1 MWLSKGMNVT
11 SRRALAALSAGA
23 LLSTL
28 LTSSASAALDDGYP
42 PGEAAPGR
50 TCGTDAV
57 GRKTV
62 SSFTGKALSCILIN
76 GVARWW
82 IDGDPLPA
90 VEVATPAASVA
101 PAASGAP
108 KAAPPVAATD
118 AFMWNKGVKVAK
130 GSKFITIA
138 GDRPAQVLIPGSLKA
153 KVAAPLIVALHG
165 FTASTSELMSLM
177 DLSGEA
183 NKRGVVL
190 AVPSGTRNNDGLTF
204 WNATGSCCDFNGS
217 GVDDSKYLMD
227 LVKQVSSKVSI
238 DQKRIYFV
246 GHSNGGFMSY
256 TVACA
261 NSDKVAAV
269 VNLEGSTYADP
280 SMCKANHPVSVLQIN
295 GTAEELIHIAG
306 GNVFDDPKQPYPS
319 VSDETSFWAG
329 VNGCTSKISAIAKGA
344 KFNYESAIA
353 GSETTKSAYKCPKG
367 VAVEMWTIADGHH
380 VPKLNSAFIS
390 AVFDFL
396 LAQKK

>member
-1 MWLSKGMNVT
+1 MRIT
-11 SRRALAALSAGA
+11 SRAWIAVLLVAPLFSLFVAPFSKAAG
-23 LLSTL
+23 
-28 LTSSASAALDDGYP
+28 LDDGYP

-50 TCGTDAV
+50 TCAADAV
-57 GRKTV
+57 GQKTV
-62 SSFTGKALSCILIN
+62 SSFTGKALSCTLVN
-76 GVARWW
+76 GIARWW

-90 VEVATPAASVA
+90 VEATAPTSSGAPGGPKAAASVA
-101 PAASGAP
+101 TAN
-108 KAAPPVAATD
+108 

-138 GDRPAQVLIPGSLKA
+138 GERPAQVLIPGSLKP

-177 DLSGEA
+177 DLSAEA
-183 NKRGVVL
+183 YKRGVVL

-217 GVDDSKYLMD
+217 GVDDSQYLMD

-256 TVACA
+256 TVACN
-261 NSDKVAAV
+261 NSDKIAAI
-269 VNLEGSTYADP
+269 VNLAGSTYAD
-280 SMCKANHPVSVLQIN
+280 SSLCNADHPVSVLQIN
-295 GTAEELIHIAG
+295 GTADELIHIAG
-306 GNVFDDPKQPYPS
+306 GNVFDDAKQPYPS
-319 VSDETSFWAG
+319 VLDETSYWAG
-329 VNGCTSKISAIAKGA
+329 INGCSTKVSAVVGKA

-367 VAVEMWTIADGHH
+367 VAVEMWTIADGRH
-380 VPKLNSAFIS
+380 VPKLNSAFVS

-396 LAQKK
+396 LAHKK

>member
-1 MWLSKGMNVT
+1 MRIT
-11 SRRALAALSAGA
+11 ARAWVAVLLVAPLFSLFVATFSNAAG
-23 LLSTL
+23 
-28 LTSSASAALDDGYP
+28 LDDGYP

-50 TCGTDAV
+50 TCAADAV
-57 GRKTV
+57 GQKTV
-62 SSFTGKALSCILIN
+62 SSFTGKALSCILVN
-76 GVARWW
+76 GIARWW

-90 VEVATPAASVA
+90 VEATAPTSSGAPGGPKAAASVA
-101 PAASGAP
+101 TAN
-108 KAAPPVAATD
+108 
-118 AFMWNKGVKVAK
+118 AFMWNKGVKVTK

-138 GDRPAQVLIPGSLKA
+138 GERPAQVLIPGNLKP

-177 DLSGEA
+177 DLSAEA
-183 NKRGVVL
+183 YKRGVVL

-217 GVDDSKYLMD
+217 GVDDSQYLMD

-256 TVACA
+256 TVACN
-261 NSDKVAAV
+261 NSDKIAAI
-269 VNLEGSTYADP
+269 VNLAGSTFAD
-280 SMCKANHPVSVLQIN
+280 SSLCNADHPVSVLQIN
-295 GTAEELIHIAG
+295 GTADELIHIAG
-306 GNVFDDPKQPYPS
+306 GNVFEDPKQPYPS
-319 VSDETSFWAG
+319 VLDETSYWAG
-329 VNGCTSKISAIAKGA
+329 INGCSTKVPAVVGKA
-344 KFNYESAIA
+344 KFNYEAVVA

-367 VAVEMWTIADGHH
+367 VAVETWTITDGRH
-380 VPKLNSAFIS
+380 VPKLNAAFVS

-396 LAQKK
+396 LAHKK

>member
-1 MWLSKGMNVT
+1 MRIT
-11 SRRALAALSAGA
+11 SRAWIAVLLVAPLFSLFVAPFSKAAG
-23 LLSTL
+23 
-28 LTSSASAALDDGYP
+28 LDDGYP

-50 TCGTDAV
+50 TCAADAV
-57 GRKTV
+57 GQKTV
-62 SSFTGKALSCILIN
+62 SSFTGKALSCILVN
-76 GVARWW
+76 GIARWW

-90 VEVATPAASVA
+90 VEATAPTSSGAPGGPKAAASVA
-101 PAASGAP
+101 TAN
-108 KAAPPVAATD
+108 

-138 GDRPAQVLIPGSLKA
+138 GERPAQVLIPGSLKP

-177 DLSGEA
+177 DLSAEA
-183 NKRGVVL
+183 YKRGVVL

-217 GVDDSKYLMD
+217 GVDDSQYLMD

-256 TVACA
+256 TVACN
-261 NSDKVAAV
+261 NSDKIAAI
-269 VNLEGSTYADP
+269 VNLAGSTYAD
-280 SMCKANHPVSVLQIN
+280 SSLCNADHPVSVLQIN
-295 GTAEELIHIAG
+295 GTADELIHIAG
-306 GNVFDDPKQPYPS
+306 GNVFDDAKQPYPS
-319 VSDETSFWAG
+319 VLDETSYWAG
-329 VNGCTSKISAIAKGA
+329 INGCSTKVPAVVGKA

-367 VAVEMWTIADGHH
+367 VAVEMWTIADGRH
-380 VPKLNSAFIS
+380 VPKLNSAFVS

-396 LAQKK
+396 LAHKK

>member
-1 MWLSKGMNVT
+1 MRIT
-11 SRRALAALSAGA
+11 SRAWIAVLLVAPLFSLFVAPFSKAAG
-23 LLSTL
+23 
-28 LTSSASAALDDGYP
+28 LDDGYP

-50 TCGTDAV
+50 TCAADAV
-57 GRKTV
+57 GQKTV
-62 SSFTGKALSCILIN
+62 SSFTGKALSCTLVN
-76 GVARWW
+76 GIARWW

-90 VEVATPAASVA
+90 VEATAPTSSGAPGGPKAAASVA
-101 PAASGAP
+101 TAN
-108 KAAPPVAATD
+108 

-138 GDRPAQVLIPGSLKA
+138 GERPAQVLIPGSLKP

-177 DLSGEA
+177 DLSAEA
-183 NKRGVVL
+183 YKRGVVL

-217 GVDDSKYLMD
+217 GVDDSQYLMD

-256 TVACA
+256 TVACN
-261 NSDKVAAV
+261 NSDKIAAI
-269 VNLEGSTYADP
+269 VNLAGSTYAD
-280 SMCKANHPVSVLQIN
+280 SSLCNADHPVSVLQIN
-295 GTAEELIHIAG
+295 GTADELIHIAG
-306 GNVFDDPKQPYPS
+306 GNVFDDAKQPYPS
-319 VSDETSFWAG
+319 VLDETSYWAG
-329 VNGCTSKISAIAKGA
+329 INGCSTKVPAVVGKA

-367 VAVEMWTIADGHH
+367 VAVEMWTIADGRH
-380 VPKLNSAFIS
+380 VPKLNGAFVS

-396 LAQKK
+396 LAHKK

>member
-1 MWLSKGMNVT
+1 MRIT
-11 SRRALAALSAGA
+11 SRAWIAVLLVAPLFSLFVAPFSKAAG
-23 LLSTL
+23 
-28 LTSSASAALDDGYP
+28 LDDGYP

-50 TCGTDAV
+50 TCAADAV
-57 GRKTV
+57 GQKTV
-62 SSFTGKALSCILIN
+62 SSFTGKALSCTLVN
-76 GVARWW
+76 GIARWW

-90 VEVATPAASVA
+90 VEATAPTSSGAPGGPKAAASVA
-101 PAASGAP
+101 TAN
-108 KAAPPVAATD
+108 

-138 GDRPAQVLIPGSLKA
+138 GERPAQVLIPGSLKP

-177 DLSGEA
+177 DLSAEA
-183 NKRGVVL
+183 YKRGVVL

-217 GVDDSKYLMD
+217 GVDDSQYLMD

-256 TVACA
+256 TVACN
-261 NSDKVAAV
+261 NSDKIAAI
-269 VNLEGSTYADP
+269 VNLAGSTYAD
-280 SMCKANHPVSVLQIN
+280 SSLCNADHPVSVLQIN
-295 GTAEELIHIAG
+295 GTADELIHIAG
-306 GNVFDDPKQPYPS
+306 GNVFDDAKQPYPS
-319 VSDETSFWAG
+319 VLDETSYWAG
-329 VNGCTSKISAIAKGA
+329 INGCSTKVPAVVGKA

-367 VAVEMWTIADGHH
+367 VAVEMWTIADGRH
-380 VPKLNSAFIS
+380 VPKLNSAFVS

-396 LAQKK
+396 LAHKK

>member
-1 MWLSKGMNVT
+1 MRIT
-11 SRRALAALSAGA
+11 SRAWIAVLLVAPLFSLFVAPFSKAAG
-23 LLSTL
+23 
-28 LTSSASAALDDGYP
+28 LDDGYP

-50 TCGTDAV
+50 TCAADAV
-57 GRKTV
+57 GQKTV
-62 SSFTGKALSCILIN
+62 SSFTGKALSCTLVN
-76 GVARWW
+76 GIARWW

-90 VEVATPAASVA
+90 VEATAPTSSGAPGGPKAAASVA
-101 PAASGAP
+101 TAN
-108 KAAPPVAATD
+108 

-138 GDRPAQVLIPGSLKA
+138 GERPAQVLIPGSLKP

-177 DLSGEA
+177 DLSAEA
-183 NKRGVVL
+183 YKRGVVL

-217 GVDDSKYLMD
+217 GVDDSQYLMD

-256 TVACA
+256 TVACN
-261 NSDKVAAV
+261 NSDKIAAI
-269 VNLEGSTYADP
+269 VNLAGSTYAD
-280 SMCKANHPVSVLQIN
+280 SSLCNADHPVSVLQIN
-295 GTAEELIHIAG
+295 GTADELIHIAG
-306 GNVFDDPKQPYPS
+306 GHVFDDAKQPYPS
-319 VSDETSFWAG
+319 VLDETSYWAG
-329 VNGCTSKISAIAKGA
+329 INGCSTKVPAVVGKA

-367 VAVEMWTIADGHH
+367 VAVEMWTIADGRH
-380 VPKLNSAFIS
+380 VPKLNSAFVS

-396 LAQKK
+396 LAHKK

>member
-1 MWLSKGMNVT
+1 MRIT
-11 SRRALAALSAGA
+11 SRAWIAVLLVAPLFSLFVAPFSKAAG
-23 LLSTL
+23 
-28 LTSSASAALDDGYP
+28 LDDGYP

-50 TCGTDAV
+50 TCAADAV
-57 GRKTV
+57 GQKTV
-62 SSFTGKALSCILIN
+62 SSFTGKALSCTLVN
-76 GVARWW
+76 GIARWW

-90 VEVATPAASVA
+90 VEATAPTSSGAPGGPKAAASVA
-101 PAASGAP
+101 TAN
-108 KAAPPVAATD
+108 

-138 GDRPAQVLIPGSLKA
+138 GERPAQVLIPGSLKP

-177 DLSGEA
+177 DLSAEA
-183 NKRGVVL
+183 YKRGVVL

-217 GVDDSKYLMD
+217 GVDDSQYLMD

-256 TVACA
+256 TVACN
-261 NSDKVAAV
+261 NSDKIAAI
-269 VNLEGSTYADP
+269 VNLAGSTYAD
-280 SMCKANHPVSVLQIN
+280 SSLCNADHPVSVLQIN
-295 GTAEELIHIAG
+295 GTADELIHIAG
-306 GNVFDDPKQPYPS
+306 GNVFDDAKQPYPS
-319 VSDETSFWAG
+319 VLDETSYWAG
-329 VNGCTSKISAIAKGA
+329 INGCSTKVPAVVGKA

-367 VAVEMWTIADGHH
+367 VAVETWTITDGRH
-380 VPKLNSAFIS
+380 VPKLNSAFVS

-396 LAQKK
+396 LAHKK

>member
-1 MWLSKGMNVT
+1 MRIT
-11 SRRALAALSAGA
+11 SRAWIAVLLVAPFSKAAG
-23 LLSTL
+23 
-28 LTSSASAALDDGYP
+28 LDDGYP

-50 TCGTDAV
+50 TCAADAV
-57 GRKTV
+57 GQKTV
-62 SSFTGKALSCILIN
+62 SSFTGKALSCTLVN
-76 GVARWW
+76 GIARWW

-90 VEVATPAASVA
+90 VEATAPTSSGAPGGPKAAASVA
-101 PAASGAP
+101 TAN
-108 KAAPPVAATD
+108 

-138 GDRPAQVLIPGSLKA
+138 GERPAQVLIPGSLKP

-177 DLSGEA
+177 DLSAEA
-183 NKRGVVL
+183 YKRGVVL

-217 GVDDSKYLMD
+217 GVDDSQYLMD

-256 TVACA
+256 TVACN
-261 NSDKVAAV
+261 NSDKIAAI
-269 VNLEGSTYADP
+269 VNLAGSTYAD
-280 SMCKANHPVSVLQIN
+280 SSLCNADHPVSVLQIN
-295 GTAEELIHIAG
+295 GTADELIHIAG
-306 GNVFDDPKQPYPS
+306 GNVFDDAKQPYPS
-319 VSDETSFWAG
+319 VLDETSYWAG
-329 VNGCTSKISAIAKGA
+329 INGCSTKVPAVVGKA

-367 VAVEMWTIADGHH
+367 VAVEMWTIADGRH
-380 VPKLNSAFIS
+380 VPKLNSAFVS

-396 LAQKK
+396 LAHKK